1 MATAKTK
8 KKAKKR
14 PNGREPLR
22 TARLN
27 LMIEPRL
34 KRDMHA
40 YAKRHHKSLSTII
53 TDHFVDL
60 LEREK
65 GPDVEQI

>member
-1 MATAKTK
+1 MAKKIKK
-8 KKAKKR
+8 KKAKKL
-14 PNGREPLR
+14 NGRRPLR

-34 KRDMHA
+34 KKSIHE

-53 TDHFVDL
+53 TDHFVVL

>member
-1 MATAKTK
+1 MATRKTK
-8 KKAKKR
+8 KRFKK
-14 PNGREPLR
+14 PNGRKPLR

-27 LMIEPRL
+27 LMIEPKL
-34 KRDMHA
+34 KKSIHE

-53 TDHFVDL
+53 TDHFVGL

-65 GPDVEQI
+65 GPNVEQI

>member
-1 MATAKTK
+1 MTTKKTK
-8 KKAKKR
+8 RVSKS
-14 PNGREPLR
+14 NGRKPLR

-34 KRDMHA
+34 KRSIHE
-40 YAKRHHKSLSTII
+40 YAKRHHRSLSTII
-53 TDHFVDL
+53 TDHFVGL